1 MISFIIGSYI
11 YTYNV
16 SLFNY
21 LISWYSISSDGTVT
35 DKLYTFYDAAGGWYL
50 KLEDPLAKRITAGVL
65 ALILAAS
72 LVYYNFIDKAPE
84 AVEGAEVGQMCPTD
98 EIPLYNSDQTFGFS
112 VTTTNSRVRVINFWG
127 TWCGPCKMMAPIVH
141 QLAEAYAGQ
150 MKIGKLNVD
159 QALLVAQKYRVMNI
173 PTFIFFKGGE
183 PIATLVGG
191 MSKADLEAKI
201 KQVLA

>member
-1 MISFIIGSYI
+1 MEY
-11 YTYNV
+11 V
-16 SLFNY
+16 FNNDNFETEV
-21 LISWYSISSDGTVT
+21 LKSDIPVLV
-35 DKLYTFYDAAGGWYL
+35 DLYAD
-50 KLEDPLAKRITAGVL
+50 
-65 ALILAAS
+65 
-72 LVYYNFIDKAPE
+72 
-84 AVEGAEVGQMCPTD
+84 
-98 EIPLYNSDQTFGFS
+98 
-112 VTTTNSRVRVINFWG
+112 
-127 TWCGPCKMMAPIVH
+127 WCGPCKMMAPIVH